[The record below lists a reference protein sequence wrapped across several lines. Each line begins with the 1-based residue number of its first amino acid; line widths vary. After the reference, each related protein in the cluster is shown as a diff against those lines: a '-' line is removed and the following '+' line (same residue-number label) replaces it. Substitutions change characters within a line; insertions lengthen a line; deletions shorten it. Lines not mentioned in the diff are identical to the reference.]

1 MNDQVDI
8 KPFCMKKIAL
18 TPQDLERIVAA
29 AKILS
34 ENLDK
39 RITIPQLARMVKLSE
54 KKLKAGFKQQYKAG
68 VFGFHYAC
76 RMEMAKRL
84 LVKNEPIKS
93 IAANTGYCD
102 EQAFI
107 TAFHACF
114 EITPAQW
121 RREELNKSIHASNS
135 TYNSIRSFSNNPST

>member
-18 TPQDLERIVAA
+18 TLQDLESVVAA
-29 AKILS
+29 ANILS

-54 KKLKAGFKQQYKAG
+54 KKLKAGFKQQYKVG
-68 VFGFHYAC
+68 VFGFHYAR

-93 IAANTGYCD
+93 IAANTGYRD

-121 RREELNKSIHASNS
+121 RREELNKSINVSNS
-135 TYNSIRSFSNNPST
+135 TYNIIRSFNNNPST